1 MKKVEIIERITDANG
16 SISENILTSWEHKNQ
31 FIPEI
36 IRFGELKIYL
46 QERIVKKNDSDV
58 HLSKYEYDILLLL
71 AKSPGRIFGKEMV
84 YDLVWNEPYSGD
96 SNVVMR
102 LSSSEKLCRL
112 CVSIWLYVVETIFK
126 FSLFAHF

>member
-1 MKKVEIIERITDANG
+1 MKKIEIIERITDANG

-58 HLSKYEYDILLLL
+58 HLSKYEYLEKKWFMIWYGMNLIPVIIMWLCDIS
-71 AKSPGRIFGKEMV
+71 AI
-84 YDLVWNEPYSGD
+84 
-96 SNVVMR
+96 
-102 LSSSEKLCRL
+102 SEK
-112 CVSIWLYVVETIFK
+112 K
-126 FSLFAHF
+126 